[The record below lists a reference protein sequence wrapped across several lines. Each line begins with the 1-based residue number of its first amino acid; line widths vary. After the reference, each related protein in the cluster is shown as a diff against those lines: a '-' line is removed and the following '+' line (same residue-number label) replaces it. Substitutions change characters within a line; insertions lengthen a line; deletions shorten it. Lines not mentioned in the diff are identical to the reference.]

1 MPKENKSEIV
11 IFKTSDEKVS
21 IDVRFEG
28 ETVWLTIDDMASL
41 FEKSRSTIN
50 EHILNIFEEGEL
62 EKESSVRKI
71 GNSDFSTKP
80 TNYYNLD
87 VIISVGYRVKSLRGT
102 QFRQWATKRLN
113 EYIRKGFTMDDERL
127 KQAGGGDYWKELLAR
142 IRDIR
147 SSEKVMYRQVLDLYA
162 TSVDYNPKSSESIAF
177 FKMVQNKLHYAVN
190 REFFNLRYYTSN
202 KKLVSVASQTAAE
215 IIYDRADSQKEFM
228 GLTSFKGADVTLE
241 DVRIAKNYLS
251 EKELKKLNALVSAF
265 FDIAEYQAENHNE
278 MHMSDYVEQLDRTI
292 QSVGE
297 EVLEGAGK
305 ISHKKAMEKAEGEY
319 RKYQVKTLSS
329 VEKAYIETLKELK
342 QIENKNKEKN
352 ERGHA

>member
-1 MPKENKSEIV
+1 M
-11 IFKTSDEKVS
+11 
-21 IDVRFEG
+21 DVVFSG
-28 ETVWLTIDDMASL
+28 ETVWLTIDSMTKL
-41 FEKSRSTIN
+41 FGKSRSTIN
-50 EHILNIFEEGEL
+50 EHILNIFSEGEL
-62 EKESSVRKI
+62 KEEESVRKI

-87 VIISVGYRVKSLRGT
+87 VIISVGYRVKSIRGT
-102 QFRQWATKRLN
+102 QFRIWATKRLN

-127 KQAGGGDYWKELLAR
+127 KELGGGGYWKELLQR

-147 SSEKVMYRQVLDLYA
+147 VSEKVFYRQVLDIYA
-162 TSVDYNPKSSESIAF
+162 TSIDYDPHADISVAF
-177 FKMVQNKLHYAVN
+177 FKQVQNKIHYAVHG
-190 REFFNLRYYTSN
+190 
-202 KKLVSVASQTAAE
+202 QTAAE
-215 IIYDRADSQKEFM
+215 VIYSRADAEKEFM

-265 FDIAEYQAENHNE
+265 FDVAEYQAENHNE

-297 EVLEGAGK
+297 EVLEGVCK
-305 ISHKKAMEKAEGEY
+305 ISHKKAMEKTESEY

-329 VEKAYIETLKELK
+329 AEKAYIETLKELR
-342 QIENKNKEKN
+342 QIESKSAK
-352 ERGHA
+352 

>member
-1 MPKENKSEIV
+1 MLKNIKDKVV
-11 IFKTSDEKVS
+11 IFKTADDKVS
-21 IDVRFEG
+21 IDVHFEG

-62 EKESSVRKI
+62 EKENVVRKI
-71 GNSDFSTKP
+71 GNSDFSSKP

-127 KQAGGGDYWKELLAR
+127 KEAGGGDYWKELLAR

-162 TSVDYNPKSSESIAF
+162 TSADYNPKSAESVVF
-177 FKMVQNKLHYAVN
+177 FKMVQNKLHYAV
-190 REFFNLRYYTSN
+190 S
-202 KKLVSVASQTAAE
+202 KQTAAE
-215 IIYDRADSQKEFM
+215 IIYDRADSEKDFM
-228 GLTSFKGADVTLE
+228 GLTSFKGADVTLD

-265 FDIAEYQAENHNE
+265 FDVAEYQAENHNV

-292 QSVGE
+292 HSVGE
-297 EVLEGAGK
+297 DVLEGAGK
-305 ISHKKAMEKAEGEY
+305 ISHKNAMKKAEGEY

-329 VEKAYIETLKELK
+329 VEKAYIETLKELNK
-342 QIENKNKEKN
+342 IENKRKKK
-352 ERGHA
+352 

>member
-1 MPKENKSEIV
+1 MHTKNKGEII
-11 IFKTSDEKVS
+11 IFKTSDGKVS
-21 IDVRFEG
+21 VDVRFED
-28 ETVWLTIDDMASL
+28 ETVWLTQSQLVDLYGSSKANVS
-41 FEKSRSTIN
+41 
-50 EHILNIFEEGEL
+50 EHIKHIFEEEEL
-62 EKESSVRKI
+62 SKDSTVRKFRTLQNE
-71 GNSDFSTKP
+71 GNRQVEREIE
-80 TNYYNLD
+80 YYNLD
-87 VIISVGYRVKSLRGT
+87 MIISLGYRIKSKIAT

-190 REFFNLRYYTSN
+190 R
-202 KKLVSVASQTAAE
+202 QTAAE
-215 IIYDRADSQKEFM
+215 IIYNRADSEKDFM
-228 GLTSFKGADVTLE
+228 GLSSFKGADVSLA

-297 EVLEGAGK
+297 EVLEGTGK
-305 ISHKKAMEKAEGEY
+305 ITHKRAMEKAESEY

-329 VEKAYIETLKELK
+329 VEKAYIETLKELRM
-342 QIENKNKEKN
+342 IENKSEKET
-352 ERGHA
+352 